1 MEKTILDIDILWLV
15 FELIIINYVVK
26 ILGNAQIPHNDGHK
40 STTTATTAEMPTATE
55 GGDKEEESC
64 DVASQLTSHSL
75 AREIVSVT
83 PRMQTKK

>member
-1 MEKTILDIDILWLV
+1 M
-15 FELIIINYVVK
+15 K

-64 DVASQLTSHSL
+64 DVAAPLPATAEL
-75 AREIVSVT
+75 GRL
-83 PRMQTKK
+83 